1 MLPICSS
8 LVLPTPGK
16 LSLEYLRVGDTGF
29 GDQKPLEHQVRVRSG
44 PHTVTVSGA
53 DGATGAVHAAAG
65 HTGRAGELQAHLLVL
80 RLGFIL
86 N

>member
-1 MLPICSS
+1 M
-8 LVLPTPGK
+8 
-16 LSLEYLRVGDTGF
+16 YLRVGATGF
-29 GDQKPLEHQVRVRSG
+29 GDQKPLEHQVRVCSG
-44 PHTVTVSGA
+44 PHIVSGA
-53 DGATGAVHAAAG
+53 DGAAEAVHAAAG